1 MGTAPE
7 ENNMRLILT
16 AILLVTG
23 LFYLLGGLGFLV
35 MPDSIGPN
43 FGLSADSA
51 QGWSTIRADM
61 TAFFVVC
68 GICLAWGGWRRAGD
82 MLLVPAA
89 LCGIA
94 FAGRLVSLLV
104 DGSYEAAWSPM
115 LGEAF
120 TVIIAIAGNRL
131 LPHHKVEDIAG

>member
-1 MGTAPE
+1 
-7 ENNMRLILT
+7 MRLILT

-23 LFYLLGGLGFLV
+23 LFFLLAGIGFLI
-35 MPDSIGPN
+35 MPDSIGPSL
-43 FGLSADSA
+43 GLTSNNA

-61 TAFFVVC
+61 TAFFLVC
-68 GICLAWGGWRRAGD
+68 GACLVWGAWRRAGD

-94 FAGRLVSLLV
+94 FTGRVVSLLV

-131 LPHHKVEDIAG
+131 LPHHKVEEIAG

>member
-1 MGTAPE
+1 
-7 ENNMRLILT
+7 MRLILT
-16 AILLVTG
+16 AILLITG
-23 LFYLLGGLGFLV
+23 LFYLIGGVGFIV

-43 FGLSADSA
+43 FGLSANDA

-61 TAFFVVC
+61 TAFFLVC
-68 GICLAWGGWRRAGD
+68 GTCLAWGAWRRAGD

-94 FAGRLVSLLV
+94 FTGRLISLFA
-104 DGSYEAAWSPM
+104 DGGYDGAWSPM

-131 LPHHKVEDIAG
+131 LPHHKVEEIAG